1 MKEKEKMLP
10 KSWGFL
16 SAPYTEKLKSMT
28 LMDRK
33 RFFKLGMKSVYRKA
47 VAGALSAL
55 TVVVLTGC
63 AIQVTFDG
71 ASIPENVNTASVQM
85 FENRA
90 AYVNPVLSQNF
101 TEALK
106 DRIIN
111 GSRLRLAEGTGD
123 VDFSG
128 AITQYDTEPLAIQSD
143 AVSSETRL
151 KVTVNVRYEN
161 LQNPDAS
168 WESSFSAHRD
178 FPSSQNIT
186 AIEGEL
192 MDEITE
198 ELTENIFNKAF
209 ADW

>member
-1 MKEKEKMLP
+1 MGKQL
-10 KSWGFL
+10 FL
-16 SAPYTEKLKSMT
+16 MPRFSGNRRRFIAASLFT
-28 LMDRK
+28 LLLL
-33 RFFKLGMKSVYRKA
+33 FNG
-47 VAGALSAL
+47 
-55 TVVVLTGC
+55 GC
-63 AIQVTFDG
+63 AIQMTFDG
-71 ASIPENVNTASVQM
+71 ASIPEDIHTASVQN

-90 AYVNPVLSQNF
+90 SYVNPVLSQNF

-106 DRIIN
+106 DRIID
-111 GSRLRLAEGTGD
+111 GSRLRLADGTGD

-128 AITQYDTEPLAIQSD
+128 AITRYETEPLAIQSD

-151 KVTVNVRYEN
+151 NVTINVRYEN
-161 LQNPDAS
+161 TKNPDES

-178 FPSSQNIT
+178 FPSEQNIT

-192 MDEITE
+192 MDEIIE

>member
-1 MKEKEKMLP
+1 MDK
-10 KSWGFL
+10 KSFLKQGFL
-16 SAPYTEKLKSMT
+16 NNIKRVLVGSLFS
-28 LMDRK
+28 LMLI
-33 RFFKLGMKSVYRKA
+33 FIG
-47 VAGALSAL
+47 
-55 TVVVLTGC
+55 GC
-63 AIQVTFDG
+63 AVQVTFDG
-71 ASIPENVNTASVQM
+71 ASIPENVHTASVQN

-111 GSRLRLAEGTGD
+111 GSRLRLADGTGD

-128 AITQYDTEPLAIQSD
+128 AITRYETEPLAIQSD
-143 AVSSETRL
+143 AVSAETRL
-151 KVTVNVRYEN
+151 NVTINVSY
-161 LQNPDAS
+161 QNTKNPEKS

-178 FPSSQNIT
+178 FPSEQNIT

-192 MDEITE
+192 MDEIIE

>member
-1 MKEKEKMLP
+1 MI
-10 KSWGFL
+10 
-16 SAPYTEKLKSMT
+16 
-28 LMDRK
+28 LMDK
-33 RFFKLGMKSVYRKA
+33 LFFLKPQISGSIRKSV
-47 VAGALSAL
+47 VGSLSAL
-55 TVVVLTGC
+55 MLLLTGGC
-63 AIQVTFDG
+63 AVQLTFDG
-71 ASIPENVNTASVQM
+71 ASIPENVRTASVQT

-128 AITQYDTEPLAIQSD
+128 AITRYETEPLAIQSD
-143 AVSSETRL
+143 AVSAETRL
-151 KVTVNVRYEN
+151 NVTVNVRYEN
-161 LQNPDAS
+161 TKNPDES

-178 FPSSQNIT
+178 FPSEQNIT

-192 MDEITE
+192 MDEIIE

>member
-1 MKEKEKMLP
+1 MFCQLP
-10 KSWGFL
+10 L
-16 SAPYTEKLKSMT
+16 LLTM
-28 LMDRK
+28 
-33 RFFKLGMKSVYRKA
+33 A
-47 VAGALSAL
+47 VLP
-55 TVVVLTGC
+55 GC
-63 AIQVTFDG
+63 AVQVTLDG
-71 ASIPENVNTASVQM
+71 ASIPENIHTASVQN

-90 AYVNPVLSQNF
+90 DYVNPVMSQNF

-111 GSRLRLAEGTGD
+111 GSRLSLADGTGD
-123 VDFSG
+123 IEFSG
-128 AITQYDTEPLAIQSD
+128 EITEYDTEPLAIQSD

-151 KVTVNVRYEN
+151 NVTIQVSYEN
-161 LQNPDAS
+161 FQDPDES

-178 FPSSQNIT
+178 FPSEQNIT

-192 MDEITE
+192 MDEIIE